1 MISYIPCHGNILR
14 ITPGVHI
21 PEQELHFS
29 FSRSGGPG
37 GQTVNKLATR
47 VELRFDV
54 AASPSLSDDQK
65 MACPIGAERAHRF
78 GGRSPLRYRS
88 REANGKNR
96 CRAVER
102 FVDLLQNAL
111 RIRPVGAGR
120 SRQPS
125 RERRYAAKK
134 KKSVVKR
141 LRRALPAMN
150 RSSCASALKPILA

>member
-1 MISYIPCHGNILR
+1 METFLR

-21 PEQELHFS
+21 PEAELHFS

-37 GQTVNKLATR
+37 GQNVNKLATR

-65 MACPIGAERAHRF
+65 MLVRSALKGRIDAEGVLRLQVQES
-78 GGRSPLRYRS
+78 RSQWQ
-88 REANGKNR
+88 NR
-96 CRAVER
+96 RRAVER

-111 RIRPVGAGR
+111 RIRPRRRRTKPTAA
-120 SRQPS
+120 S

-134 KKSVVKR
+134 RKSVVKR
-141 LRRALPAMN
+141 LRGG
-150 RSSCASALKPILA
+150 SSRDE

>member
-1 MISYIPCHGNILR
+1 METFLR

-21 PEQELHFS
+21 PEAELHFS

-37 GQTVNKLATR
+37 GQNVNKLATR

-65 MACPIGAERAHRF
+65 MLVRSALK
-78 GGRSPLRYRS
+78 GRIDSEGVLRLQVQESRS
-88 REANGKNR
+88 QWQNR

-111 RIRPVGAGR
+111 LIRPRRRRTKPTAA
-120 SRQPS
+120 S

-141 LRRALPAMN
+141 LRRG
-150 RSSCASALKPILA
+150 SSRDE